1 MSIAF
6 RQRKCYTIPYLLIFA
21 IFSRQRTDKGEFV
34 MEETKKRVF
43 SGIQPTGV
51 FTLGNYSTVRHW
63 PKLQDECDCIYSI
76 VDQHAITVRQTPA
89 DLRRQTR
96 EMAALLIACGIDP
109 ARSILF
115 IQSHVPAHAQLSWVL
130 GCFCPFGDLTRMHQF
145 KEKSAKHPEDINGGL
160 LTYPILMAADILL
173 YQTDEVPV
181 GDDQRQHVE
190 LARDIAQRFNGVYGD
205 VFTVPAPRIS
215 KTAARV
221 MSLQEPTKKMS
232 KSDANENAVVRMLD
246 EPDVI
251 LRKFK
256 RAVTDSE
263 GTIRAATDKPG
274 VTNLMS
280 IYGVCTGKTFGQIEA
295 EFAGQGY
302 GVFKQAVAESVID
315 ALRPVQEEYKRLLA
329 DKAYLDGVLKDG
341 AARAD
346 AIAQRVLARVYKKV
360 GFLQI

>member
-1 MSIAF
+1 
-6 RQRKCYTIPYLLIFA
+6 
-21 IFSRQRTDKGEFV
+21 

-51 FTLGNYSTVRHW
+51 FTLGNFLGAVRGW
-63 PKLQDECDCIYSI
+63 PKLQQEYDCVYCV

-89 DLRRQTR
+89 DLRRQSR
-96 EMAALLIACGIDP
+96 EMAALLLASGIDP
-109 ARSILF
+109 ARSIVF
-115 IQSHVPAHAQLSWVL
+115 VQSHVPAHAQLSWVL

-173 YQTDEVPV
+173 YQTDFVPV

-190 LARDIAQRFNGVYGD
+190 LTRDIAQRFNGIYGD
-205 VFTVPAPRIS
+205 VFTMPEAMIPKVG
-215 KTAARV
+215 ARV

-256 RAVTDSE
+256 RAVTDSDAE
-263 GTIRAATDKPG
+263 VRAAADKPG

-280 IYGVCTGKTFGQIEA
+280 IYGVCAGKSFAEIEA
-295 EFAGQGY
+295 EFSGQGY
-302 GVFKQAVAESVID
+302 GAFKQTVAESVID
-315 ALRPVQEEYKRLLA
+315 ALRPVQQEYHRLLA

-341 AARAD
+341 AQRAD
-346 AIAQRVLARVYKKV
+346 AIARRVLAKVYKKV
-360 GFLQI
+360 GFLQISP

>member
-1 MSIAF
+1 
-6 RQRKCYTIPYLLIFA
+6 
-21 IFSRQRTDKGEFV
+21 
-34 MEETKKRVF
+34 
-43 SGIQPTGV
+43 
-51 FTLGNYSTVRHW
+51 
-63 PKLQDECDCIYSI
+63 
-76 VDQHAITVRQTPA
+76 
-89 DLRRQTR
+89 
-96 EMAALLIACGIDP
+96 
-109 ARSILF
+109 
-115 IQSHVPAHAQLSWVL
+115 
-130 GCFCPFGDLTRMHQF
+130 
-145 KEKSAKHPEDINGGL
+145 
-160 LTYPILMAADILL
+160 MAADILL
-173 YQTDEVPV
+173 YQTDYVPV

-190 LARDIAQRFNGVYGD
+190 LTRDIAQRFNGVYGD
-205 VFTVPAPRIS
+205 VFTMPEAMIPKVG
-215 KTAARV
+215 ARV
-221 MSLQEPTKKMS
+221 MSLQEPAKKMS

-263 GTIRAATDKPG
+263 GTIRAAADKPG

-280 IYGVCTGKTFGQIEA
+280 IYGVCSGKTFEQIEA

-341 AARAD
+341 AGRAD
-346 AIAQRVLARVYKKV
+346 AIARRVLAKVYKKV

>member
-1 MSIAF
+1 
-6 RQRKCYTIPYLLIFA
+6 
-21 IFSRQRTDKGEFV
+21 
-34 MEETKKRVF
+34 MEPQKKRVF

-51 FTLGNYSTVRHW
+51 FTLGNYVGAVRTW
-63 PKLQDECDCIYSI
+63 PTLQTDYDCLYSI

-109 ARSILF
+109 ARSIVF
-115 IQSHVPAHAQLSWVL
+115 VQSHVPAHAQLSWVL
-130 GCFCPFGDLTRMHQF
+130 SCFCPFGDLTRMHQF
-145 KEKSAKHPEDINGGL
+145 KEKSASHPEDINGGL

-173 YQTDEVPV
+173 YQTNAVPV
-181 GDDQRQHVE
+181 GIDQKQHVE
-190 LARDIAQRFNGVYGD
+190 LARNIAQRFNGIYGD
-205 VFTVPAPRIS
+205 TFVIPEPVIPQVGA
-215 KTAARV
+215 KV

-232 KSDANENAVVRMLD
+232 KSDSNENATVRMLD

-263 GTIRAATDKPG
+263 NCVRADAEKPG
-274 VTNLMS
+274 VTNLMT
-280 IYGVCTGKTFGQIEA
+280 IYGVCTGKSYAETEA
-295 EFAGQGY
+295 EFSGTGY

-315 ALRPVQEEYKRLLA
+315 ALAPIRTEYRRLLD
-329 DKAYLDGVLKDG
+329 DKAYLDTVLREG

-346 AIAQRVLARVYKKV
+346 ALARRTLSKVYKRV